1 MKLTRREESSPTC
14 ATWAKKE
21 TIAAC
26 NNVELQIFTK
36 IMINKKSQKKK
47 KIFMLFELFK
57 NIVISVSDQPKT
69 KSNSFLNDLTQVQYF

>member
-36 IMINKKSQKKK
+36 IMINKKSQKKI
-47 KIFMLFELFK
+47 IFMLFVLFK